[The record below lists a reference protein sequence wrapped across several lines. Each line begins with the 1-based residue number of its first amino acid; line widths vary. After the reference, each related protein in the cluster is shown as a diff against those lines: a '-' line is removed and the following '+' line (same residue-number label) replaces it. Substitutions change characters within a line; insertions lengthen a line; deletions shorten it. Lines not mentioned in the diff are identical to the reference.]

1 MAQYSFLRSRP
12 RQNRPGVFDELRQD
26 MDRLFHQYG
35 AQGPTVARGV
45 YPPVNFH
52 ESGDNYV
59 LTAEL
64 PGVDPADINVS
75 LQGSTVTVEG
85 ERKRPESVTEGTP
98 HRLERSAGTFKR
110 AFELPVSIDGDGVVA
125 KHANGV
131 LMLTLPKAA
140 EHRPRQISIQ
150 AD

>member
-1 MAQYSFLRSRP
+1 MAQYNFLRSRP
-12 RQNRPGVFDELRQD
+12 RQTRPGTFDELRQD
-26 MDRLFHQYG
+26 MDRLFHQHG
-35 AQGPTVARGV
+35 EQGPTVARGV
-45 YPPVNFH
+45 FPPVNLY
-52 ESGDNYV
+52 ERGDTYV

-85 ERKRPESVTEGTP
+85 ERKRPQSGAQGSP
-98 HRLERSAGTFKR
+98 HRLERGAGTFKR

-125 KHANGV
+125 KHTNGV
-131 LMLTLPKAA
+131 LMLTLPKAE
-140 EHRPRQISIQ
+140 EHRPRQISIR